1 MQRRIL
7 KPFWLFLALL
17 FFGQSLSPAAA
28 VAQVSMRCI
37 GAPASSPPCAQAA
50 FAVAD
55 LSPVAARA
63 ACLPC
68 CRMVTGCPMMAPH
81 ARTRSRGT
89 ARVRHPRLASRPL
102 CLLSVKLLSIKPAAR
117 APRARAR
124 QLASAL
130 ALVPAAALLPNTA
143 RRAPAAAA
151 FPAPACPLFA
161 SVLPHSHGLR
171 APPAA

>member
-1 MQRRIL
+1 MQRRTL

-17 FFGQSLSPAAA
+17 FFGQLLSPAAA
-28 VAQVSMRCI
+28 VAQVSMRCV

-55 LSPVAARA
+55 LPLVAARA

-68 CRMVTGCPMMAPH
+68 CRMVADCPMMTPP
-81 ARTRSRGT
+81 ARAHSRGT
-89 ARVRHPRLASRPL
+89 ARVMHPRLASRPL
-102 CLLSVKLLSIKPAAR
+102 CLLSVKLLSIKPATLAQG
-117 APRARAR
+117 ARAR
-124 QLASAL
+124 QLASAHTL
-130 ALVPAAALLPNTA
+130 APAAARLPSTA
-143 RRAPAAAA
+143 QRAPVAAA
-151 FPAPACPLFA
+151 FPAPACPLPA